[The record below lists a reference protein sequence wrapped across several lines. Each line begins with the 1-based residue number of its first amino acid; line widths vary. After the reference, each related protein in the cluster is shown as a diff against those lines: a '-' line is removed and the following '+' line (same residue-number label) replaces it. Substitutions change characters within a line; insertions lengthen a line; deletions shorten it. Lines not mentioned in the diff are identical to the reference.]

1 MKIKRFKMKPDADIS
16 VFPWSKIPK
25 IIHGKVSYVN
35 EDSICGYWDL
45 LCHEISV
52 IIAFSE
58 DLSRWNDFDYVLV
71 LDEEFCQ
78 PYGPFYHFM
87 SGEIKEPWN
96 GLKEVIEAYNE
107 FMSSLIFLEEIDDE
121 NLS

>member
-16 VFPWSKIPK
+16 VFPWGRISR

-35 EDSICGYWDL
+35 ENSVCGFWEP

-52 IIAFSE
+52 NIVFPE
-58 DLSRWNDFDYVLV
+58 DLSEWNDFDYILV
-71 LDEEFCQ
+71 LDEDFCQ
-78 PYGPFYHFM
+78 PYGPFYHYM
-87 SGEIKEPWN
+87 NGEIKEPWD

-107 FMSSLIFLEEIDDE
+107 FMSSLTFLEEIDG
-121 NLS
+121 NS